1 MASKRN
7 GPELWTAAYDYDASG
22 DDELSL
28 RRGQTVEVLSKDARI
43 SGDDGWWT
51 GKIGDRV
58 GIFPCNF
65 VQALELRPREIAFS
79 ELELEEVIGV
89 GGFGKVYRGLWRGQE
104 VAVKAARQDPDED
117 VGAAAQSVRQ
127 EAQLFWRLAHPNV
140 VSLLGVCLEPPNL
153 CLVMEYARGG
163 PLNRV
168 LAGRRVPPEV
178 LVDWAVQI
186 ARGMH
191 YLHVEASLIHRD
203 LKSSNVLLSEPYA
216 ERSRKTLKITDF
228 GLARQ
233 VTGTT
238 RMSTAG
244 TYAWMA
250 PEVIKSST
258 FSRASDVWSYGVLL
272 WELLTGETPYKGIDA
287 LAVAYGVAVNKL
299 TLPIPSTC
307 PAPFSQLMQAC
318 WNSDSHQRPSFSAI
332 LTELDKITR
341 SPFMS
346 TPHES
351 FHTLQEDW
359 RHEIAH
365 LFDEVR
371 CREKELRCREE
382 ELHRAF
388 VQQKLQEALLLQ
400 REQELAERE
409 ISLLERELNVM
420 ILAQQEHAPPT
431 PRKRGGHFRKSRLR
445 LLKAGAQISMPSDFR
460 HNITVQHTPT
470 HDFRSLRMPA
480 SPESPPASPS
490 LPRLRAYALPP
501 DGGLKGKT
509 WGPSSVHQRERQSP
523 RARKHL
529 LVDANKRWSRSA
541 PNLPR
546 GDEDDQASMMT
557 PLLAGTS
564 ATNVSASSSAPRR
577 PPCLRRGTELLLF
590 NAAALLAAPGAGF
603 DVRMA
608 PRTHPR
614 LGTAGGAPEDVPLYP
629 VCAAANEQAA
639 ASVSSLNTSLHGH
652 RQQLSLDATR
662 CPLSPFG
669 RRKSSTASNDSSS
682 DQAYASSA
690 SSSGAPLSPPE
701 GGRLEVWSPRQRP
714 RPLPTPSSESR
725 VRFTIGVGTEPATC
739 SRAAGT
745 SDPAEPL
752 SL

>member
-1 MASKRN
+1 
-7 GPELWTAAYDYDASG
+7 
-22 DDELSL
+22 
-28 RRGQTVEVLSKDARI
+28 
-43 SGDDGWWT
+43 
-51 GKIGDRV
+51 
-58 GIFPCNF
+58 
-65 VQALELRPREIAFS
+65 
-79 ELELEEVIGV
+79 
-89 GGFGKVYRGLWRGQE
+89 
-104 VAVKAARQDPDED
+104 
-117 VGAAAQSVRQ
+117 
-127 EAQLFWRLAHPNV
+127 
-140 VSLLGVCLEPPNL
+140 
-153 CLVMEYARGG
+153 
-163 PLNRV
+163 
-168 LAGRRVPPEV
+168 
-178 LVDWAVQI
+178 
-186 ARGMH
+186 
-191 YLHVEASLIHRD
+191 
-203 LKSSNVLLSEPYA
+203 
-216 ERSRKTLKITDF
+216 
-228 GLARQ
+228 
-233 VTGTT
+233 
-238 RMSTAG
+238 
-244 TYAWMA
+244 
-250 PEVIKSST
+250 
-258 FSRASDVWSYGVLL
+258 
-272 WELLTGETPYKGIDA
+272 
-287 LAVAYGVAVNKL
+287 
-299 TLPIPSTC
+299 
-307 PAPFSQLMQAC
+307 
-318 WNSDSHQRPSFSAI
+318 
-332 LTELDKITR
+332 
-341 SPFMS
+341 MS

-420 ILAQQEHAPPT
+420 ILAQQEHAPPDT
-431 PRKRGGHFRKSRLR
+431 PQTGWPLPQVAPEAAQSGCPHQHAFRFPAQHHRAAHTNTRFPVSEDACQPREPTCFTELAAVEG
-445 LLKAGAQISMPSDFR
+445 LTHQVVIGA
-460 HNITVQHTPT
+460 V
-470 HDFRSLRMPA
+470 
-480 SPESPPASPS
+480 
-490 LPRLRAYALPP
+490 PP
-501 DGGLKGKT
+501 DGGSQGQDVGGPVLCTRGSGRALAPGSICLSTPTSGGRAQRQTCPVETKT
-509 WGPSSVHQRERQSP
+509 TRR
-523 RARKHL
+523 
-529 LVDANKRWSRSA
+529 RW
-541 PNLPR
+541 
-546 GDEDDQASMMT
+546 MT

-564 ATNVSASSSAPRR
+564 ATNVSSTSAPRR

-639 ASVSSLNTSLHGH
+639 ASASSLSLH